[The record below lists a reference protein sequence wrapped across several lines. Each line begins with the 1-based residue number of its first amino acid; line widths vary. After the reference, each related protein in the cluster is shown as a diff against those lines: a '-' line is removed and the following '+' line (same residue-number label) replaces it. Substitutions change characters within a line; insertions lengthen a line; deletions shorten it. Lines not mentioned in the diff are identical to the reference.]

1 MSLSVQQLRLSLF
14 GLLMLLLAVPEAVL
28 AGRLVMSGETFQDLL
43 YQDSFTTPDG
53 SFYSSRDEYWLT
65 RDLAVQLE
73 DTVVYDFETR
83 GYTVYPGIDPYF
95 LIFDHEDFAGIDP
108 SINLAVYSKISRLF
122 HVVAIGINE
131 INAPEAM
138 TFVGEFLY
146 GRFIDAGSNYDPDM
160 DGLINKLER
169 DEGTDINNPD
179 TDRDGL
185 LDGEEVFIFGTKP
198 LLKDTDGDTLPD
210 GSEVTY
216 GSDPLV
222 PDTDAD
228 SDIVADSVDNCT
240 LAPNADQ
247 RDTDDDGYGN
257 ACDPD
262 FNNDGIVNATD
273 LAFFKPRFFTNDPDA
288 DLTGD
293 GIVNAAD
300 LAILK
305 TFFFKPPG
313 PSALAP

>member
-1 MSLSVQQLRLSLF
+1 MSLSVQQLRLYLF
-14 GLLMLLLAVPEAVL
+14 GLLVLVLAVPEAVL

-73 DTVVYDFETR
+73 DTVVFDFETR
-83 GYTVYPGIDPYF
+83 GYTVYPSIDPYF
-95 LIFDHEDFAGIDP
+95 LIFTDEDFAGIDP

-122 HVVAIGINE
+122 HVVAIGVNE

-222 PDTDAD
+222 FDTDAD

-273 LAFFKPRFFTNDPDA
+273 LAFFKPRFFTSDPDA

>member
-1 MSLSVQQLRLSLF
+1 MPLSGQHTCRHLC
-14 GLLMLLLAVPEAVL
+14 GLLVLLLAFPQAVL
-28 AGRLVMSGETFQDLL
+28 AGRLVMSGMTFQELL

-53 SFYSSRDEYWLT
+53 SFYSSRDQYWLT
-65 RDLAVQLE
+65 RDLVVQPE
-73 DTVVYDFETR
+73 DSVVFDFETR
-83 GYTVYPGIDPYF
+83 SYTVYPVIDPYS

-122 HVVAIGINE
+122 HVVAIGANE

-138 TFVGEFLY
+138 TFVGDFLY
-146 GRFIDAGSNYDPDM
+146 GRFIDAGSNYDPDF

-185 LDGEEVFIFGTKP
+185 LDGEEVFFYGTSP
-198 LLKDTDGDTLPD
+198 LLADTDGDTLPD

-216 GSDPLV
+216 GSNPLV
-222 PDTDAD
+222 PDTDSD

-247 RDTDDDGYGN
+247 RDTDNDGYGN

-262 FNNDGIVNATD
+262 FDNNLVVNAFD
-273 LAFFKPRFFTNDPDA
+273 LAFFKNRFFTNDPDA
-288 DLTGD
+288 DLNGN
-293 GIVNAAD
+293 GVVNAAD

-305 TFFFKPPG
+305 SFFFKPPG
-313 PSALAP
+313 PSASAP

>member
-1 MSLSVQQLRLSLF
+1 
-14 GLLMLLLAVPEAVL
+14 MLLLPLLVMPAEAL
-28 AGRLVMSGETFQDLL
+28 ASRLVMSGLTFQDLY

-53 SFYSSRDEYWLT
+53 NYYSSREEYWLT

-73 DTVVYDFETR
+73 DTVVFDFETR

-169 DEGTDINNPD
+169 DEGADINNPD
-179 TDRDGL
+179 TDKDGL
-185 LDGEEVFIFGTKP
+185 LDGEEVFTYGTSP
-198 LLKDTDGDTLPD
+198 ILADTDRDNLPD
-210 GSEVTY
+210 GSEVAY

-228 SDIVADSVDNCT
+228 SDVVADSVDNCS
-240 LAPNADQ
+240 LVANPVQ
-247 RDTDDDGYGN
+247 RDTDSDGYGN
-257 ACDPD
+257 YCDPD
-262 FNNDGIVNATD
+262 FDNNLVVNAAD
-273 LAFFKPRFFTNDPDA
+273 LAYFKAKFFSADPEA
-288 DLTGD
+288 DLNGN
-293 GIVNAAD
+293 GVVNAAD

-305 TFFFKPPG
+305 TMFFKPPG
-313 PSALAP
+313 PSGLVP

>member
-1 MSLSVQQLRLSLF
+1 MSLSVQQLRLYLF
-14 GLLMLLLAVPEAVL
+14 GLLVLVLAVPEAVL

-73 DTVVYDFETR
+73 DTVVFDFETR
-83 GYTVYPGIDPYF
+83 GYTVYPSIDPYF
-95 LIFDHEDFAGIDP
+95 LIFTDEDFAGIDP

-122 HVVAIGINE
+122 HVVAIGVNE

-146 GRFIDAGSNYDPDM
+146 GRFIDAGSNYDPDF

-169 DEGTDINNPD
+169 DEGADINNPD

-185 LDGEEVFIFGTKP
+185 LDGEEVLIYGTSP
-198 LLKDTDGDTLPD
+198 ILADTDRDNLPD

-228 SDIVADSVDNCT
+228 SDVVADSVDNCT
-240 LAPNADQ
+240 LVANPAQ
-247 RDTDDDGYGN
+247 RDTDGDGYGN
-257 ACDPD
+257 YCDPD
-262 FNNDGIVNATD
+262 FDNNLVVNAAD
-273 LAFFKPRFFTNDPDA
+273 LAYFKTMFFTSDPEA
-288 DLTGD
+288 DLNGN
-293 GIVNAAD
+293 GVVNAAD

-305 TFFFKPPG
+305 TMFFKPPG
-313 PSALAP
+313 PSGLVP

>member
-1 MSLSVQQLRLSLF
+1 
-14 GLLMLLLAVPEAVL
+14 MLLLAVSQAVL

-65 RDLAVQLE
+65 RDLVVQLE
-73 DTVVYDFETR
+73 DTVVFDFETR
-83 GYTVYPGIDPYF
+83 GYTVYPSIDPYS
-95 LIFDHEDFAGIDP
+95 LIFGHEDFAGIDP

-122 HVVAIGINE
+122 HVVAIGISE

-146 GRFIDAGSNYDPDM
+146 GRFIDAGSNYDPDT

-185 LDGEEVFIFGTKP
+185 LDGEEVFVFGTEP
-198 LLKDTDGDTLPD
+198 LLADTDGDTLPD

-240 LAPNADQ
+240 LSPNPDQ
-247 RDTDDDGYGN
+247 RDTDNDGYGN

-262 FNNDGIVNATD
+262 FDNNLIVNATD
-273 LAFFKPRFFTNDPDA
+273 LAFFKIRFFTNDPDA
-288 DLTGD
+288 DLNGN

-305 TFFFKPPG
+305 TFFFRPPG
-313 PSALAP
+313 PSAAAP